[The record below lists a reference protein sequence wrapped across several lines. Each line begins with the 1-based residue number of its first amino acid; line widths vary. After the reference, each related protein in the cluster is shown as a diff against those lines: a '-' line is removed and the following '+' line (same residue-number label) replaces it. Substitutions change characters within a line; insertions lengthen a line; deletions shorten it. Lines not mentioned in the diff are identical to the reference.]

1 MTTNMHGGVPGSGTP
16 IDQEKAPGAC
26 NTEGLSTDANDPDF
40 LTPDEKDKEFSTLA
54 AGFALAGH
62 ALHRSDPKDGTVS
75 YWAERW
81 GLVRYLPTIDAAR
94 RFLAQ
99 IGGRL

>member
-1 MTTNMHGGVPGSGTP
+1 MHTDTTHVKKPTGDGNPTAGH
-16 IDQEKAPGAC
+16 
-26 NTEGLSTDANDPDF
+26 TDSQTVSNPANPDKVF
-40 LTPDEKDKEFSTLA
+40 HSLRA
-54 AGFALAGH
+54 AFALHGH
-62 ALHRSDPKDGTVS
+62 ALHRTDPNDGAVT

-94 RFLAQ
+94 QFLEQ

>member
-1 MTTNMHGGVPGSGTP
+1 MTYTTTN
-16 IDQEKAPGAC
+16 EKAPGAI
-26 NTEGLSTDANDPDF
+26 NTEGLRTHTTGDDF
-40 LTPDEKDKEFSTLA
+40 PTTGQQDKEFATLA

-62 ALHRSDPKDGTVS
+62 ALHRTDSKDGSMT

-94 RFLAQ
+94 QFLEQ

>member
-1 MTTNMHGGVPGSGTP
+1 MHTNSTHQKAHGCDPIGFQNNTTDDLNFPT
-16 IDQEKAPGAC
+16 IDTQGKAFA
-26 NTEGLSTDANDPDF
+26 S
-40 LTPDEKDKEFSTLA
+40 LA
-54 AGFALAGH
+54 AGYALADH
-62 ALHRSDPKDGTVS
+62 ALHRSDPNDGAVT

-94 RFLAQ
+94 QFLEQ

>member
-1 MTTNMHGGVPGSGTP
+1 MTTTN
-16 IDQEKAPGAC
+16 EKARGGI
-26 NTEGLSTDANDPDF
+26 NTDGLTTDTTNDLNFPISERQGKAFAN
-40 LTPDEKDKEFSTLA
+40 LA
-54 AGFALAGH
+54 AGYAMAGH
-62 ALHRSDPKDGTVS
+62 ALHRSDPKDCTVT

-94 RFLAQ
+94 KFLEQ

>member
-1 MTTNMHGGVPGSGTP
+1 MTHTTTN
-16 IDQEKAPGAC
+16 EKAVEAINSNGLHTDTNGA
-26 NTEGLSTDANDPDF
+26 DF
-40 LTPDEKDKEFSTLA
+40 LTADEQGKEFATLA

-62 ALHRSDPKDGTVS
+62 ALHRSDPKDGSVT

-94 RFLAQ
+94 RFLDQ

>member
-1 MTTNMHGGVPGSGTP
+1 MTHNTTHQKAPSACDAEGLHTDP
-16 IDQEKAPGAC
+16 IDVNFP
-26 NTEGLSTDANDPDF
+26 TTDAQGKAF
-40 LTPDEKDKEFSTLA
+40 ATLA
-54 AGFALAGH
+54 AGYAMAGH
-62 ALHRSDPKDGTVS
+62 ALHRSDPKDGTVT

-94 RFLAQ
+94 QFLEQ

>member
-1 MTTNMHGGVPGSGTP
+1 MTHTTTT
-16 IDQEKAPGAC
+16 QKAVEAINFNGLHTDTTGA
-26 NTEGLSTDANDPDF
+26 DFPMPDTQGKAF
-40 LTPDEKDKEFSTLA
+40 ATLA
-54 AGFALAGH
+54 AGYALAGH
-62 ALHRSDPKDGTVS
+62 ALHRSDPKDGTVT

-94 RFLAQ
+94 QFLEQ

>member
-1 MTTNMHGGVPGSGTP
+1 MTHTTNN
-16 IDQEKAPGAC
+16 EKAPGAC
-26 NTEGLSTDANDPDF
+26 NTEGLHTHTNGADF
-40 LTPDEKDKEFSTLA
+40 PTTAQQGKEFSTLA

-62 ALHRSDPKDGTVS
+62 ALHRSDPKDGSVT

-94 RFLAQ
+94 HFLEQ

>member
-1 MTTNMHGGVPGSGTP
+1 MTTNTN
-16 IDQEKAPGAC
+16 EKAAGAT
-26 NTEGLSTDANDPDF
+26 NANGQHTDTNGADF
-40 LTPDEKDKEFSTLA
+40 PTPEAHGKEFATLA

-62 ALHRSDPKDGTVS
+62 ALHRSDPKDGTVT

-94 RFLAQ
+94 RFLEQ

>member
-1 MTTNMHGGVPGSGTP
+1 MTHTTT
-16 IDQEKAPGAC
+16 IEKAPGAC
-26 NTEGLSTDANDPDF
+26 DTEGLPTDTTDANFP
-40 LTPDEKDKEFSTLA
+40 TSEAQGKEFATLV

-62 ALHRSDPKDGTVS
+62 ALHRTDAKDGSVS
-75 YWAERW
+75 YWAARW

-94 RFLAQ
+94 RFLDQ

>member
-1 MTTNMHGGVPGSGTP
+1 MTHTTKG
-16 IDQEKAPGAC
+16 KAPSAC
-26 NTEGLSTDANDPDF
+26 DAEGLHTDPANVNFPTTDAQGKAF
-40 LTPDEKDKEFSTLA
+40 ATLA
-54 AGFALAGH
+54 AGYALAGH
-62 ALHRSDPKDGTVS
+62 ALHRSDPTDGAVT

-94 RFLAQ
+94 QFLEQ